1 MDSRGVEKV
10 GRPMNRKMGL
20 DTKAGAITQPLLS
33 LVLVVLVLIVVV
45 LARIL
50 RQGP

>member
-1 MDSRGVEKV
+1 
-10 GRPMNRKMGL
+10 MNREATL
-20 DTKAGAITQPLLS
+20 DTKAGAATQPLLG

-50 RQGP
+50 GQGP